1 MAKDSMPS
9 GKTSRAGLPEHVITK
24 DWGKAPTYGDSTYND
39 TMEGIDESNR
49 KSIAMAKKH
58 ASNKR

>member
-1 MAKDSMPS
+1 MAKSSMSS
-9 GKTSRAGLPEHVITK
+9 GKTSRAGLPEEVITK
-24 DWGKAPTYGDSTYND
+24 DWGKAPTYGDSAYND

-58 ASNKR
+58 AATKR